1 MTVRGLVV
9 LALAGCAGAVSTD
22 ADIVVD
28 VEETETEWEADGEG
42 GCPDSWVLTYS
53 IAGRVDI
60 TDTPLDIG
68 NADALVGGAAGDEVV
83 IRIADDGGKPAEG
96 QALMTRFSLLQ
107 DFSVSVDMIGEI
119 RINSYLLS
127 ESEDECGV
135 ASGQIGGDTLRWDEC
150 VYLGQHGSPSWSP
163 DQGAAGAGCVTDY
176 HVEGTIE
183 CVDESWIVSCENG
196 WLDEGVNQ
204 QDYTYNQPLLDF
216 QFDSPDLQSFTMIGD
231 LYGTEL
237 PTYTNNRTW
246 LILDG
251 TLKSMELQET
261 PECLCAE

>member
-1 MTVRGLVV
+1 MWFAIGIRSRQPRPLVRG
-9 LALAGCAGAVSTD
+9 
-22 ADIVVD
+22 
-28 VEETETEWEADGEG
+28 
-42 GCPDSWVLTYS
+42 
-53 IAGRVDI
+53 RH
-60 TDTPLDIG
+60 
-68 NADALVGGAAGDEVV
+68 
-83 IRIADDGGKPAEG
+83 
-96 QALMTRFSLLQ
+96 SLCSARRAQ
-107 DFSVSVDMIGEI
+107 
-119 RINSYLLS
+119 
-127 ESEDECGV
+127 
-135 ASGQIGGDTLRWDEC
+135 
-150 VYLGQHGSPSWSP
+150 
-163 DQGAAGAGCVTDY
+163 GCVSNY

-216 QFDSPDLQSFTMIGD
+216 QFDTPDLQSFTMVGD

-246 LILDG
+246 LILNG